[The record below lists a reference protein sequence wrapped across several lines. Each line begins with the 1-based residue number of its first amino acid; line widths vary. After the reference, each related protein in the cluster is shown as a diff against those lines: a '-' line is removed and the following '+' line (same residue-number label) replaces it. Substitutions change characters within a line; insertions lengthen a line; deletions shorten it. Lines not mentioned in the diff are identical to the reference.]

1 MELKLTILNSEHFI
15 VSSDGELIRGALFAY
30 LPCRD
35 AIVIN
40 NKCRHLEKLVEL
52 MVVYLELPGQLK
64 EETKEYA
71 AKNAAIQEYL
81 RVLDRITRIRRKLY
95 KSLRRR

>member
-1 MELKLTILNSEHFI
+1 MELRLKILNSEHFI

-52 MVVYLELPGQLK
+52 MVTYLELLDQEK
-64 EETKEYA
+64 KETKEYA
-71 AKNAAIQEYL
+71 AKNAAIQECL
-81 RVLDRITRIRRKLY
+81 RVLDQIVRIRRRLY